1 VLRSEAGSPVL
12 FQRDP
17 TNGQYWFNGRSY
29 ADEASFLAATVG
41 ATSSAAR
48 VFGPYMD
55 PAGTSYL
62 SNGTFDTNTTGWT
75 AGASGSIASVGGE
88 CQFTSGGNFS
98 YFAQALSVSDR
109 KRAFKIAVTG
119 RRGTSTNNFQ
129 IVGGNSSLA
138 GGIFGST
145 QITSTTP
152 TEISLYMDAI
162 PSGGNFAGIRVNA
175 APGSGTA
182 LFDNFTAIECWPFR
196 SYPNTETNVLV
207 EATTPASTPGSA
219 QVIWQSDVNTER
231 DRQRLYYD
239 TDGHLKWA
247 NRTFNVDTDSFDLGA
262 VATSTAFSVAWTY
275 SSSGNVIRISLDG
288 GVAQTKN
295 GVAGPGPAFM
305 RIGRSFT
312 GEAWA
317 GSDPFVAVW

>member
-1 VLRSEAGSPVL
+1 VLRNESNQPVL

-17 TNGQYWFNGRSY
+17 ANSRYWFNGRSY
-29 ADEASFLAATVG
+29 PDETSFLAATVG

-55 PAGTSYL
+55 PANTNYL
-62 SNGTFDTNTTGWT
+62 SNGTFDTDTTGWST
-75 AGASGSIASVGGE
+75 GAGGSIASVGGE
-88 CQFTSGGNFS
+88 CQFTAAGTFA

-109 KRAFKIAVTG
+109 KRAFKITVTG

-138 GGIFGST
+138 GGIFGTT
-145 QITSTTP
+145 QVTSTTP
-152 TEISLYMDAI
+152 TDISLYMDAI
-162 PSGGNFAGIRVNA
+162 PAGNFAGVRVNA
-175 APGSGTA
+175 APGSGTGI
-182 LFDNFTAIECWPFR
+182 FDNFTAIECWPFK

-207 EATTPASTPGSA
+207 EATTPASTPGTA
-219 QVIWQSDVNTER
+219 QVIWQSDVNSER

-239 TDGHLKWA
+239 TDGHLKWS
-247 NRTFNVDTDSFDLGA
+247 NSTFNVVTDSFDLGA
-262 VATSTAFSVAWTY
+262 VVTSTAFSVAWTY
-275 SSSGNVIRISLDG
+275 SSSGNVIRMSLNG
-288 GVAQTKN
+288 GAPQTKS
-295 GVAGPGPAFM
+295 GVVGPGPAFM

-312 GEAWA
+312 GETWA